1 MPSLFGLGQSMSN
14 AKILDTG
21 SNLLV
26 TAPAE
31 ELVAAVL
38 QEMVTR
44 GATIVARPSRLG
56 SNWTA
61 SCTKPVGY
69 QDGTLPTAYNVGEA
83 SLKAILQTVRIHE
96 AGNHLVI
103 SGKSKHSV
111 QTAIDELQK
120 RGAKSLS
127 SVAQNGHLWIASCEN
142 PKVAASE
149 CVVDNF
155 GAQIMITGPSV
166 ASVEGKI
173 IELAETGAKLV
184 SAIDQDAKG
193 NWVAVCDTS
202 GPKTW

>member
-1 MPSLFGLGQSMSN
+1 MSN
-14 AKILDTG
+14 VKISDTG
-21 SNLLV
+21 SNLLI
-26 TAPAE
+26 TGPAE
-31 ELVAAVL
+31 EMVTAIL
-38 QEMVTR
+38 QEMASR
-44 GATIVARPSRLG
+44 GASILARASRLG

-83 SLKAILQTVRIHE
+83 TKNVVLQTVKIHE

-103 SGKSKHSV
+103 SAKSKQSV
-111 QTAIDELQK
+111 QAALAELQ
-120 RGAKSLS
+120 RLGAKSLS
-127 SVAQNGHLWIASCEN
+127 TVAQNGDLWIASCEN

-155 GAQIMITGPSV
+155 GSQFMITGPSV

-173 IELAETGAKLV
+173 RELAETGAKLV
-184 SAIDQDAKG
+184 SAIEQDAKG

-202 GPKTW
+202 GPKSW